1 MNTFEYLA
9 DVYDEFVGADYEKI
23 AQYILSAVHKYCPEA
38 EIGVDLGC
46 GSGTLT
52 RLLSRQKLDMIGI
65 DASSAMLARAMEKIE
80 GNLLFL
86 QQQLTD
92 IDLYGTADLF
102 VSTLDCLNYLTD
114 FSQVEQFFQRVSLFS
129 NPGALFVFD
138 FNTLYK
144 YRQLNAKN
152 FVYENDDV
160 FLVWENEF
168 DGKLIH
174 YNLTFFEKSGE
185 VYRRVSEQQQQRYYQ
200 PEQIYDCLSKN
211 GFKILKINDDYSDQQ
226 PTEQTLRIVVTAQK
240 EAR

>member
-9 DVYDEFVGADYEKI
+9 EVYDEFVGADYEKMV
-23 AQYILSAVHKYCPEA
+23 QHILSAVHKYCPKA

-65 DASSAMLARAMEKIE
+65 DASSAMLSCAMEKNE

-86 QQQLTD
+86 QQQLAD

-102 VSTLDCLNYLTD
+102 VSTLDCINYLTD
-114 FSQVEQFFQRVSLFS
+114 FSQVEQCFQRVSLFS

-144 YRQLNAKN
+144 YQQLNAKN
-152 FVYENDDV
+152 YVYENDNV
-160 FLVWENEF
+160 YLVWENEF
-168 DGKLIH
+168 NGKLIH

-185 VYRRVSEQQQQRYYQ
+185 LYRRVSEQQQQRYYQ
-200 PEQIYDCLSKN
+200 PEQICDSLRKN
-211 GFKILKINDDYSDQQ
+211 GFKILKINDDYSDRQ